1 MEFINFEGTL
11 ADYDFGHIGTESFVA
26 MGLATVLAIILPLIV
41 AIVWCKVKKEKFTTV
56 LIGAATF
63 MLFAIVLEK
72 SIQTVVV
79 QMDNPVSRFLNASPF
94 LLALVLA
101 LFPGVFEETGR
112 FVAFKT
118 VLRRRKNRETSISHG
133 IGHGCFEVMFILGLA
148 FSEYFVYG
156 LMINAGSFGELA
168 QMTVD
173 ATPVPGI
180 EEQFI
185 AIAETVASIGIG
197 SIWLSFVE
205 RIFAVMFHIACS
217 MLVFY
222 ACKDK
227 KKWWLYPLAVVL
239 HTLVDFLAAGL
250 TYVGLVTF
258 PIWVSEIIL
267 GVAGVGLFLLAY
279 VFLYRKDKAE
289 DEEKAADMVG

>member
-1 MEFINFEGTL
+1 MEFINFEGAL

-26 MGLATVLAIILPLIV
+26 MGLAIVLAIILPLIV

-72 SIQTVVV
+72 SIQAVVV

-133 IGHGCFEVMFILGLA
+133 IGHGGFEVMFILGLS
-148 FSEYFVYG
+148 FSEYCVYG
-156 LMINAGSFGELA
+156 LMINNGTFGQIA
-168 QMTVD
+168 QATVD
-173 ATPVPGI
+173 AVPMAGI
-180 EEQFI
+180 EDQFI
-185 AIAETVASIGIG
+185 TIAETIASIGMG
-197 SIWLSFVE
+197 NIWLSFVE
-205 RIFAVMFHIACS
+205 RIFAVMFHIGCS

-227 KKWWLYPLAVVL
+227 KKSWLYPFAIVL

-250 TYVGLVTF
+250 SYVGLVTL
-258 PIWVSEIIL
+258 PIWAAETIM
-267 GVAGVGLFLLAY
+267 GVAGIGLFLIVY
-279 VFLYRKDKAE
+279 IFLYRMDKCV
-289 DEEKAADMVG
+289 D